1 MIINSL
7 GGRRGDLANRRIR
20 PLCHLSDLISASPY
34 RSTCP
39 PPSRRGTPRESPSH
53 TNKQHRRPRCLAL
66 RAFIYRVTPTRYAV
80 FFAAFTFAQRALC
93 AAAIFLRAAAES
105 VRLPRIGTTFA
116 LSRTF
121 AQRALWAAAILA
133 RADADSFLVP
143 IPFPYAL
150 PKAASA
156 APIPRSSLVNR
167 SCSFFNNRT
176 TPAKLDIQF
185 SSRSIVPAMAA

>member
-53 TNKQHRRPRCLAL
+53 THKRHRRPRCLAL

-80 FFAAFTFAQRALC
+80 FFAAFTFAHRALC

-105 VRLPRIGTTFA
+105 VRLPRMGTTFFSPPA
-116 LSRTF
+116 VSRTF
-121 AQRALWAAAILA
+121 AQRALWAAAMRA
-133 RADADSFLVP
+133 RPNAAIRRAMRSDRYRAGRREVFCSRDGAESTDP
-143 IPFPYAL
+143 THCL
-150 PKAASA
+150 PVISKE
-156 APIPRSSLVNR
+156 PPPCHTLHN
-167 SCSFFNNRT
+167 
-176 TPAKLDIQF
+176 
-185 SSRSIVPAMAA
+185 